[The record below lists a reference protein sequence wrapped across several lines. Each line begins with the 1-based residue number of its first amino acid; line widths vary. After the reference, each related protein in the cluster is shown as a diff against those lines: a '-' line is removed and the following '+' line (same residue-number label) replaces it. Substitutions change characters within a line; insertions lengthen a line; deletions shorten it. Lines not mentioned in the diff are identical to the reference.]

1 MSPRNDKKP
10 SQSVSLGMQAS
21 RSELW
26 HGPIPPPQTLE
37 KYENI
42 LPGAADRILQL
53 AEDEAQFRRVQ
64 SEQINKALA
73 ADMIAYRKEVSR
85 GQLCGLSVALGGLIA
100 SLIAAYLGATAI
112 GVTVGGTCLV
122 GLVTA
127 FLGSRRGSEPP
138 QNH

>member
-1 MSPRNDKKP
+1 
-10 SQSVSLGMQAS
+10 MQAS

-64 SEQINKALA
+64 SEQINKAL
-73 ADMIAYRKEVSR
+73 RHS
-85 GQLCGLSVALGGLIA
+85 
-100 SLIAAYLGATAI
+100 
-112 GVTVGGTCLV
+112 
-122 GLVTA
+122 
-127 FLGSRRGSEPP
+127 P
-138 QNH
+138 H